1 MPLVPHSWPDERF
14 SSWRQGNL
22 EFAICTSCVVLAEA
36 GSQAADWTTALTVVL
51 KAARKFL
58 RDGLASA
65 LCAIIALMAF
75 QYCLVH
81 ILAQIEIVTH
91 GS

>member
-1 MPLVPHSWPDERF
+1 M
-14 SSWRQGNL
+14 
-22 EFAICTSCVVLAEA
+22 VLAEA
-36 GSQAADWTTALTVVL
+36 SSQAADWTTALTVVL
-51 KAARKFL
+51 KAARKVF

-75 QYCLVH
+75 QHCLIY